1 MTDELPRAK
10 DRSELLNGKNPIADA
25 RLMAAVTRG
34 GTDKTRIPPGK
45 RASTPQGPA
54 PKGATKRKG
63 ISRNGQKTT
72 RGVNAR

>member
-1 MTDELPRAK
+1 MIDDLPKAG

-34 GTDKTRIPPGK
+34 GTDKTRIHPAR

-54 PKGATKRKG
+54 PKRATKPKG
-63 ISRNGQKTT
+63 ISRNSQKIT